1 MTFHTGPTHPLARRV
16 HEWLDAK
23 NANRCSLC
31 GEHQSW
37 DFSGLRNVFLADAES
52 ATLADRSRGSTGA
65 RTSENEPLRG
75 PVSGER
81 LIRLTC
87 DNCGHVVL
95 LDATKVGGELEGEEA
110 EEADL

>member
-23 NANRCSLC
+23 DANRCPLC

-37 DFSGLRNVFLADAES
+37 DFSDLRNAFLVDAEG
-52 ATLADRSRGSTGA
+52 ANLADRNLEPTRAPTG
-65 RTSENEPLRG
+65 EGDFLRAS
-75 PVSGER
+75 VSGDR

-95 LDATKVGGELEGEEA
+95 LDEARVGGELEGEDT